1 MRTSLQP
8 DLVGLWALIIYH
20 RLDRV
25 HRSLDTNLFGSLK
38 VTRAVLGIMREQK
51 SGVVGFIG
59 SVVSSSSSKHLAV
72 NLLRINR
79 ADGPGT
85 LHLLPIASANSL

>member
-1 MRTSLQP
+1 M
-8 DLVGLWALIIYH
+8 
-20 RLDRV
+20 

-59 SVVSSSSSKHLAV
+59 SVVISSSWEYLAIDILTIDRV
-72 NLLRINR
+72 
-79 ADGPGT
+79 DGPGT
-85 LHLLPIASANSL
+85 LHLLHIASANSL